1 MERKEASREVH
12 AEFKVRGSSTVSVS
26 ASVKHWQRFD
36 ILLQRAKELSKDFP
50 EAAIVLAQTA
60 CEVCTEVVVNDAV
73 DTKVS
78 DEDIATFIK
87 DEVRKYYPTSD
98 NTQLK
103 RMYKL
108 LFDEDI
114 REKKEQLWTS
124 FDAHNTRRNDVV
136 HHGKAASTAEAEESI
151 KAVEAVID
159 RLLPDRT

>member
-12 AEFKVRGSSTVSVS
+12 AEAKSRGSSTVSAS
-26 ASVKHWQRFD
+26 ASVKHWQRFE
-36 ILLQRAKELSKDFP
+36 ILLQKAKELSKDFP
-50 EAAIVLAQTA
+50 EAAIVMAQTA

-87 DEVRKYYPTSD
+87 DEVRKYNPTSD
-98 NTQLK
+98 NKQLK
-103 RMYKL
+103 SLYKL
-108 LFDEDI
+108 LFDEDL
-114 REKKEQLWTS
+114 REAKDQRWKS
-124 FDAHNTRRNDVV
+124 FDAHNTRRNNVV

-151 KAVEAVID
+151 KAVEAIID

>member
-1 MERKEASREVH
+1 M
-12 AEFKVRGSSTVSVS
+12 
-26 ASVKHWQRFD
+26 
-36 ILLQRAKELSKDFP
+36 
-50 EAAIVLAQTA
+50 
-60 CEVCTEVVVNDAV
+60 VNDAV

-87 DEVRKYYPTSD
+87 DEVRKYNPTSD